1 MTARKAMGTIT
12 VRAARIADAAQIARL
27 SAQLGYPESDEVFAA
42 RLRQLLPL
50 PQHAVLVAADA
61 GVALLGFIALEHR
74 LTLESGERTEIVG
87 LVVDADV
94 RRRGL
99 GHALLAA
106 AEEWARGI
114 GKTELMVR
122 SNVVRTE
129 SHPFYE
135 GAGYRRAKTQH
146 VYRKTL

>member
-1 MTARKAMGTIT
+1 MTAGKATEIIT
-12 VRAARIADAAQIARL
+12 VRAARVADAVQIARL

-61 GVALLGFIALEHR
+61 GATPLGFIAVEHR
-74 LTLESGERTEIVG
+74 LTLESGARVEIVG
-87 LVVDADV
+87 LVVDADA
-94 RRRGL
+94 RRRGV

-106 AEEWARGI
+106 AEAWARGI
-114 GKTELMVR
+114 GTPELMVR
-122 SNVVRTE
+122 SNVVRAE

>member
-1 MTARKAMGTIT
+1 MEIIT
-12 VRAARIADAAQIARL
+12 VRAARVADAAQIARL

-61 GVALLGFIALEHR
+61 RTTLLGFIAVEHR
-74 LTLESGERTEIVG
+74 LTLESGARVEIVG
-87 LVVDADV
+87 LVVDAGA
-94 RRRGL
+94 RRRGV

-106 AEEWARGI
+106 AEAWARGI
-114 GKTELMVR
+114 GTTELMVR
-122 SNVVRTE
+122 SNVLRAE

-146 VYRKTL
+146 MYRKTL

>member
-1 MTARKAMGTIT
+1 MEIIT
-12 VRAARIADAAQIARL
+12 VRAARVADAAQIARL

-61 GVALLGFIALEHR
+61 GATLLGFIAVEHR
-74 LTLESGERTEIVG
+74 LTLESGARVEIVG
-87 LVVDADV
+87 LVVDAGA
-94 RRRGL
+94 RRRGV

-106 AEEWARGI
+106 AEAWARGI
-114 GKTELMVR
+114 ATTELMVR
-122 SNVVRTE
+122 SNVLRAE

-146 VYRKTL
+146 MYRKTL

>member
-1 MTARKAMGTIT
+1 METIT
-12 VRAARIADAAQIARL
+12 VRAARVADAAQIARL

-50 PQHAVLVAADA
+50 PQHAVFVAADDGA
-61 GVALLGFIALEHR
+61 ALLGFIAVEHR
-74 LTLESGERTEIVG
+74 LTLETGERVEIVG
-87 LVVDADV
+87 LVVDADA

-99 GHALLAA
+99 GRALLAA
-106 AEEWARGI
+106 AEAWARGT
-114 GKTELMVR
+114 GTPELVVR
-122 SNVVRTE
+122 SNVVRAE